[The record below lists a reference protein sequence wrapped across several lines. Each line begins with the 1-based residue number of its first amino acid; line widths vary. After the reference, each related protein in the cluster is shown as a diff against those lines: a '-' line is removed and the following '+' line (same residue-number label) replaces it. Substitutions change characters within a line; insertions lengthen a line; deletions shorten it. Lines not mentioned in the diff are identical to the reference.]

1 MYVRVK
7 KLQLRDHTC
16 EYLQIVRCVR
26 DGSRVKQHLVASLGR
41 RDHLL
46 ASGQLDEL
54 LRSLARFSESLCVVE
69 TATEDQLREPP
80 DERAA
85 AE

>member
-7 KLQLRDHTC
+7 KLQLKDHTC

-26 DGSRVKQHLVASLGR
+26 DGPRVKQQLVASLGR
-41 RDHLL
+41 RDVLL
-46 ASGQLDEL
+46 TSGRLDEL
-54 LRSLARFSESLCVVE
+54 LRSLARFSETLRVVE
-69 TATEDQLREPP
+69 AATEDPP
-80 DERAA
+80 DDRIA